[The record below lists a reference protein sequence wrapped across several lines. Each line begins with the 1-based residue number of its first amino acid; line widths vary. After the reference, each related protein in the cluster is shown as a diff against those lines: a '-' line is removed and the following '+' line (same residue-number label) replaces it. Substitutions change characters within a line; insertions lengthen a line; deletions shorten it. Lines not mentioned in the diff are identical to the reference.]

1 MRAAIPTWRSAA
13 CSPRDSTAWSAAWL
27 RASRPRSIPLLDHHC
42 HALQRP
48 GAALDGAAF
57 RRHFSESTDPA
68 MAPHLSFSLFY
79 QRGLRDLA
87 ALLGCEPS
95 EEAVLAARR
104 SVPLDQYARRLL

>member
-1 MRAAIPTWRSAA
+1 MDLAAIP
-13 CSPRDSTAWSAAWL
+13 L
-27 RASRPRSIPLLDHHC
+27 FDHHC
-42 HALQRP
+42 HALRRP
-48 GAALDGAAF
+48 GAPLDGPAF

-95 EEAVLAARR
+95 EEGVLAARR
-104 SVPLDQYARRLL
+104 SVPLEQYARRLIEAKHQLVVFDTRNATEGLMAKNIVRL